1 MELEQDQEEQ
11 ESKEEKKIQDNHEN
25 DCQGG
30 RRDFEGEARDT
41 PHPLESIA
49 KNLFSP
55 VIRLQY
61 LLMHCRASRLKVPWR
76 NARKTVC
83 WPWRLCS
90 AD

>member
-1 MELEQDQEEQ
+1 MRKGGAEQDQEEQ

-25 DCQGG
+25 DCQGD

-41 PHPLESIA
+41 PHPLVSTA

-61 LLMHCRASRLKVPWR
+61 LL
-76 NARKTVC
+76 NALPGEPVRSSV
-83 WPWRLCS
+83 
-90 AD
+90 A

>member
-11 ESKEEKKIQDNHEN
+11 ESKEEKKKKKIQDNHEN

-41 PHPLESIA
+41 PHPLEPIA

-61 LLMHCRASRLKVPWR
+61 LL
-76 NARKTVC
+76 NAL
-83 WPWRLCS
+83 PAES
-90 AD
+90 F